1 MICNKCHQKLP
12 EDSEFCQY
20 CGNKV
25 STVAIAGELHN
36 EDSKSVPESKS
47 TASDDALNLI
57 MMEQA
62 KTTIAIMEANQIG
75 QADHEN
81 EIDFGLVPE
90 KPVYTLA
97 TDMVEGEREY
107 LANLRVASNGERI
120 KWERKGSVIADGVN
134 GVTDI
139 YATYLQTGDFYKTIY
154 INMYGAKKSDS
165 APIGF
170 VMGKNAVTKQP
181 IQMELLQQAKVKGK
195 IKYCSHCGSVID
207 GKTKQCTGCGRQYSK
222 VKFKLLYVILAVFL
236 LLGGYVGTNYFLAVS
251 AMNDKNF
258 IESKQYFDNLFI
270 SETIF
275 PYKYEYVQAGILM
288 EEGKYIEALRAF
300 EKVGGFAVPAGTI
313 ESLKSEIYAAGQTAY
328 RSGEMTEAKKNF
340 GAIVDYKR
348 SEDYLL
354 LINCNGNSY
363 YNITKAEDNFD
374 KLVEL
379 IGFEN
384 AGEIILKNESSATL
398 FLKGYWEDG
407 DAYPHY
413 FQIYE
418 DDDGMHASYSLPREF
433 AYGYFFIS
441 EGIYSVG
448 ETESSALKLF
458 KFTIIDE
465 DTILAYCY
473 KDHSIHE
480 MYRQ

>member
-1 MICNKCHQKLP
+1 MICSKCHQKIP

-25 STVAIAGELHN
+25 SAVAFDGEPHN
-36 EDSKSVPESKS
+36 EDSESVPESKS

-62 KTTIAIMEANQIG
+62 KTTIATMEANQIG
-75 QADHEN
+75 QENHEN
-81 EIDFGLVPE
+81 EVDFGLVPE

-97 TDMVEGEREY
+97 TDMIEGEREY
-107 LANLRVASNGERI
+107 LAGLRVASSGERI
-120 KWERKGSVIADGVN
+120 KWERKGSIIADGVN

-139 YATYLQTGDFYKTIY
+139 YATYLQTGDLYKTIY
-154 INMYGAKKSDS
+154 INMYGTKKSDS

-170 VMGKNAVTKQP
+170 VMVKKVVTKQP
-181 IQMELLQQAKVKGK
+181 IHRELLQKVKVK
-195 IKYCSHCGSVID
+195 ERIRYCSHCGSVID

-222 VKFKLLYVILAVFL
+222 VELKLLYVIFAVLL
-236 LLGGYVGTNYFLAVS
+236 LLGGYAGTNYFLAVS

-258 IESKQYFDNLFI
+258 IESKLYFDNLFL

-300 EKVGGFAVPAGTI
+300 EEVDGFAVPAGTI
-313 ESLKSEIYAAGQTAY
+313 DSLKYEIYTAGQTAY
-328 RSGEMTEAKKNF
+328 RSGEMTEAKENF
-340 GAIVDYKR
+340 SAIADYER

-354 LINCNGNSY
+354 LINCNGSSY
-363 YNITKAEDNFD
+363 YNITMAEDNFD

-384 AGEIILKNESSATL
+384 AGEIILKNESTATL

-407 DAYPHY
+407 DDFHHY

-441 EGIYSVG
+441 DGVYSVG

-465 DTILAYCY
+465 DTILAFCY
-473 KDHSIHE
+473 KDYSMHE